1 MFSCHEKDKQL
12 FAYFIKSIIGE
23 TPDILGVFFMRVLTE
38 RSSPWEKEIQ
48 QLNPQQKR
56 TYQKYSKF
64 YRIAECFLHSAYN
77 YIFIPCVSKNFY
89 SLQRVFRVRAGVF
102 HHCLHKWDLSCTIL
116 ELITDRDDLLRN
128 RGLFLPLLYRQKNVS
143 CPWLYG
149 SMNISTGSCPRA
161 SLQQEKRYFRAKNTL
176 LTLYPQI
183 SNHMVTRS
191 PSTLCDGLQSRQTTD
206 RSIWQG
212 IPPTIKLLSSCMC
225 NDPPAEVLLKRYLR
239 HKIGRKH
246 LRSKIAGDIL
256 QANNRIIISRCLWN
270 FVILLG
276 NKVPKL
282 RSPIVW
288 NSNNRDSKLHPL
300 PHTHRRKLPHQCPAT
315 VVWAGTI
322 HFGYW
327 HSTAQLTDVERI
339 QERINKLQLS
349 FPEVLKTYI
358 KIELYETGR
367 ETGKDP
373 ATMFQHVKKW
383 EEEYTSVWKD
393 YYDCSSADR
402 PAVPYLPSRDPFR
415 VIEIHDV
422 LSHYIVN
429 FI

>member
-12 FAYFIKSIIGE
+12 FVYFIKSIIGE
-23 TPDILGVFFMRVLTE
+23 TSDILGVFLIKLLTK
-38 RSSPWEKEIQ
+38 RYSPWEKRIG

-64 YRIAECFLHSAYN
+64 YLLAECFLHSAYH
-77 YIFIPCVSKNFY
+77 YMFIPCVSKNFY
-89 SLQRVFRVRAGVF
+89 SLQRVFRVRAGIF

-116 ELITDRDDLLRN
+116 ELITDRDDFLRN
-128 RGLFLPLLYRQKNVS
+128 RGVFLPLLYRQRNVS

-149 SMNISTGSCPRA
+149 SMNISTGSCPCA

-225 NDPPAEVLLKRYLR
+225 NDPPAEVMLKRYLR
-239 HKIGRKH
+239 YNIGRKH

-276 NKVPKL
+276 NNVFPKL

-288 NSNNRDSKLHPL
+288 NSNNPDITKFHPF
-300 PHTHRRKLPHQCPAT
+300 PHIRRRKLPHQYPAT
-315 VVWAGTI
+315 VVWGGAT
-322 HFGYW
+322 HFEYW
-327 HSTAQLTDVERI
+327 HFVAADDRYLQAHRI
-339 QERINKLQLS
+339 QEKINKLQLS

-358 KIELYETGR
+358 KIERCQAWNDRR
-367 ETGKDP
+367 EMLKY
-373 ATMFQHVKKW
+373 VKKW
-383 EEEYTSVWKD
+383 EEEYTSVWQT
-393 YYDCSSADR
+393 YYYPGGGASTHK
-402 PAVPYLPSRDPFR
+402 L
-415 VIEIHDV
+415 IEIHDI